1 MATDLKIREIITSA
15 KELGIDVADLIQ
27 DKTWYRVGQR
37 GHLHLDRYCYK
48 MTNYRDSTDVT
59 GNILDLKG
67 KVCTYCYESNLTV
80 AQAHSFTTYQ
90 FIVKA
95 NIQLDTLESK
105 VSNAINAS
113 STLRSIEIISTKLDA
128 LKATEDIYETINNT
142 KEKVNQKLALVRELQ
157 KDSEKDMINYA
168 SIQNLEKTINFT
180 DDNSIY
186 TRVFGKATYTS
197 NYEELWRYWSAS
209 LLEKNDLVKAKLV
222 ALEEAKKFKA
232 RRIKQLDFPLE
243 ELKMHLLANKDLK
256 SIDEALSSLWSEKT
270 TQLLEQCITEWEES
284 LSKERG
290 KVAKKVVAI
299 ASIPNH
305 NEKILNAIFGY
316 YTLTSNKLGGS
327 MLVLPEVLATYLLTE
342 INGYGSYRQTATV
355 HTTLPTDNE
364 DTFLTALTLWMPER
378 YSRNEL
384 ANFEN
389 ALVAARNL

>member
-15 KELGIDVADLIQ
+15 KELGIDVSDLIQ
-27 DKTWYRVGQR
+27 DRTWHRVGQR

-48 MTNYRDSTDVT
+48 MTNFRDSTDVT

-67 KVCTYCYESNLTV
+67 KVCTYCYESNLNA
-80 AQAHSFTTYQ
+80 AQQHSFNTYQ
-90 FIVKA
+90 FIVKS
-95 NIQLDTLESK
+95 NIQLDTLDSK

-113 STLRSIEIISTKLDA
+113 STLRSIEIISKKLDA

-142 KEKVNQKLALVRELQ
+142 KAKLTLKLTQVRELQ

-180 DDNSIY
+180 DDNTIY
-186 TRVFGKATYTS
+186 TRVFGKATYNS
-197 NYEELWRYWSAS
+197 NYEELWRAWSSA
-209 LLEKNDLVKAKLV
+209 LVEKNDLIKAKQV
-222 ALEEAKKFKA
+222 ALDEAKKFKA

-243 ELKMHLLANKDLK
+243 ELKVHLQANPTFN
-256 SIDEALSSLWSEKT
+256 SIDEALSSLWNEKAT
-270 TQLLEQCITEWEES
+270 LLLDECISQWEEA

-290 KVAKKVVAI
+290 KIAKKIVAI
-299 ASIPNH
+299 APLPNQ

-316 YTLTSNKLGGS
+316 YTLSTNKLGGC
-327 MLVLPEVLATYLLTE
+327 MIVLPEVLATFLLSE
-342 INGYGSYRQTATV
+342 INGYGSYRQNATM
-355 HTTLPTDNE
+355 HQTLPSDNA
-364 DTFLTALTLWMPER
+364 DTFMTALTLWMPER